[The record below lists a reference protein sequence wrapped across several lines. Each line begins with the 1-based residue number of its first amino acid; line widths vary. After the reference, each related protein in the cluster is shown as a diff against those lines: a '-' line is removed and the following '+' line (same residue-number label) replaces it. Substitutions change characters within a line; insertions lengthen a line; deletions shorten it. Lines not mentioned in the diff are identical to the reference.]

1 MNKRI
6 RLIICGIIAV
16 SMCAITGCS
25 NSISDINTKEA
36 AISTAEVTSAI
47 KKVTAQSL
55 SEKDVSVDEEDS
67 IYSNN
72 ITSINLSKS
81 SAKVEGNGA
90 KVEGTVITI
99 SEAGTYTISGDIEDG
114 QIVVDASDDDKIKI
128 VLNGVNI
135 KNSKSSAIYIKN
147 ADKTIISLKDG
158 TNNYIEDGQVY
169 EEINSE
175 DNEPNAAIFSKD
187 DLIISGSGSLEVKSN
202 YKDGITSKDDLIIA
216 GGDININSTD
226 DGIKGKD
233 SVTIVGGSMNIISK
247 GDGIKSTNTKDEK
260 GYVYIQ
266 NGTINIQSEKDG
278 IQAENSIVIL
288 NGDINI
294 ESGSGSKNA
303 PEKSDKDFGMNFKD
317 NVMNNDKDQSSSDSK
332 KGLKSEL
339 SVEINGGNLNIDSY
353 DDAINSGNEVI
364 IASGIINIASG
375 DDGIHGDSSVTIDGG
390 EINISKSY
398 EGIEGENITINDGDI
413 HVKSSDDGVNAA
425 EAKNSEDTLDYN
437 NDKIDPKEQ
446 QPKGNGQNMKDGQ
459 PPEDNRQMM
468 QEGQKVQD
476 DDKMM
481 QRNQD
486 QKGFGGESAGNAEIN
501 INGGYLYVD
510 ADGDGIDANGSI
522 KMSGGTVIVNGP
534 TNDGN
539 GSIDY
544 DSSCEITGGILIA
557 SGSSGMLQ
565 TPSSSSTQHV
575 ISAVFSNSLQAGT
588 SINIKSET
596 GENILTF
603 TPNKEYQSIILCS
616 LDVKKGETYT
626 ISAGGIASGES
637 KDGLYTN
644 STFSNSTESINCTVS
659 DIITNAGSQNDN
671 IRNGDWKQ
679 RK

>member
-1 MNKRI
+1 MESEK
-6 RLIICGIIAV
+6 LIMKILYNFTKPKPYVIETVEELRNLGLKIG
-16 SMCAITGCS
+16 STTGYT
-25 NSISDINTKEA
+25 NGMMQIVTEKAKEA
-36 AISTAEVTSAI
+36 VISTAEVTSAI

-99 SEAGTYTISGDIEDG
+99 SEAGTYTISGDIEYG

-216 GGDININSTD
+216 GGDINI
-226 DGIKGKD
+226 
-233 SVTIVGGSMNIISK
+233 
-247 GDGIKSTNTKDEK
+247 
-260 GYVYIQ
+260 
-266 NGTINIQSEKDG
+266 
-278 IQAENSIVIL
+278 
-288 NGDINI
+288 
-294 ESGSGSKNA
+294 ESGSG
-303 PEKSDKDFGMNFKD
+303 
-317 NVMNNDKDQSSSDSK
+317 SK

-364 IASGIINIASG
+364 IASG
-375 DDGIHGDSSVTIDGG
+375 
-390 EINISKSY
+390 
-398 EGIEGENITINDGDI
+398 
-413 HVKSSDDGVNAA
+413 
-425 EAKNSEDTLDYN
+425 
-437 NDKIDPKEQ
+437 
-446 QPKGNGQNMKDGQ
+446 
-459 PPEDNRQMM
+459 
-468 QEGQKVQD
+468 
-476 DDKMM
+476 
-481 QRNQD
+481 
-486 QKGFGGESAGNAEIN
+486 
-501 INGGYLYVD
+501 
-510 ADGDGIDANGSI
+510 
-522 KMSGGTVIVNGP
+522 
-534 TNDGN
+534 
-539 GSIDY
+539 
-544 DSSCEITGGILIA
+544 
-557 SGSSGMLQ
+557 SSGMLQ
-565 TPSSSSTQHV
+565 APSSSSTQHV
-575 ISAVFSNSLQAGT
+575 INAVFSNSLQAGT

-616 LDVKKGETYT
+616 PDVKKGETYT

-671 IRNGDWKQ
+671 IRNGDWKH

>member
-1 MNKRI
+1 MESEK
-6 RLIICGIIAV
+6 LIMKILYNFTKPKPYVIETVEELRNLGLKIG
-16 SMCAITGCS
+16 STTGYT
-25 NSISDINTKEA
+25 NGMMQIVTEKAKEA
-36 AISTAEVTSAI
+36 VISTAEVTSAI

-90 KVEGTVITI
+90 KVEETVI
-99 SEAGTYTISGDIEDG
+99 
-114 QIVVDASDDDKIKI
+114 
-128 VLNGVNI
+128 
-135 KNSKSSAIYIKN
+135 
-147 ADKTIISLKDG
+147 
-158 TNNYIEDGQVY
+158 

-216 GGDININSTD
+216 G
-226 DGIKGKD
+226 
-233 SVTIVGGSMNIISK
+233 
-247 GDGIKSTNTKDEK
+247 
-260 GYVYIQ
+260 
-266 NGTINIQSEKDG
+266 
-278 IQAENSIVIL
+278 
-288 NGDINI
+288 GDINI

-364 IASGIINIASG
+364 IASG
-375 DDGIHGDSSVTIDGG
+375 
-390 EINISKSY
+390 
-398 EGIEGENITINDGDI
+398 
-413 HVKSSDDGVNAA
+413 
-425 EAKNSEDTLDYN
+425 
-437 NDKIDPKEQ
+437 
-446 QPKGNGQNMKDGQ
+446 
-459 PPEDNRQMM
+459 
-468 QEGQKVQD
+468 
-476 DDKMM
+476 
-481 QRNQD
+481 
-486 QKGFGGESAGNAEIN
+486 
-501 INGGYLYVD
+501 
-510 ADGDGIDANGSI
+510 
-522 KMSGGTVIVNGP
+522 
-534 TNDGN
+534 
-539 GSIDY
+539 
-544 DSSCEITGGILIA
+544 
-557 SGSSGMLQ
+557 SSGMLQ
-565 TPSSSSTQHV
+565 APSSSSTQHV
-575 ISAVFSNSLQAGT
+575 INAVFSNSLQAGT

-616 LDVKKGETYT
+616 PDVKKGETYT

-671 IRNGDWKQ
+671 IRNGDWKH

>member
-6 RLIICGIIAV
+6 RLIICGIIAI

-25 NSISDINTKEA
+25 NSTNDINTKEA
-36 AISTAEVTSAI
+36 VISTAEVTSAI

-294 ESGSGSKNA
+294 ESGSGSK
-303 PEKSDKDFGMNFKD
+303 
-317 NVMNNDKDQSSSDSK
+317 

-446 QPKGNGQNMKDGQ
+446 QPEGNGQNMKDGQ

-486 QKGFGGESAGNAEIN
+486 QKGFVGESAGNAEIN

-539 GSIDY
+539 ESIDY

-565 TPSSSSTQHV
+565 APSSSSAQHV
-575 ISAVFSNSLQAGT
+575 INAVFSNSLQAGT

-616 LDVKKGETYT
+616 PDVKKGETYT

-671 IRNGDWKQ
+671 IRNGDWKH

>member
-1 MNKRI
+1 MMQIVTEK
-6 RLIICGIIAV
+6 A
-16 SMCAITGCS
+16 
-25 NSISDINTKEA
+25 KEA
-36 AISTAEVTSAI
+36 VISTAEVTSAI

-72 ITSINLSKS
+72 MTSINLSKS
-81 SAKVEGNGA
+81 STKVEGNGA

-135 KNSKSSAIYIKN
+135 KNSKSSSIYIKN

-216 GGDININSTD
+216 GGDINI
-226 DGIKGKD
+226 
-233 SVTIVGGSMNIISK
+233 
-247 GDGIKSTNTKDEK
+247 
-260 GYVYIQ
+260 
-266 NGTINIQSEKDG
+266 
-278 IQAENSIVIL
+278 
-288 NGDINI
+288 

-317 NVMNNDKDQSSSDSK
+317 NIMNNDKDQSSSDSK

-446 QPKGNGQNMKDGQ
+446 QTEGNGQNMKGGQ

-486 QKGFGGESAGNAEIN
+486 QKGFVGESAGNAEIN

-522 KMSGGTVIVNGP
+522 KMSGGTVIVDGP

-539 GSIDY
+539 ESIDY

-565 TPSSSSTQHV
+565 APSSSSTQHV

-616 LDVKKGETYT
+616 PDVKKGETYT

-671 IRNGDWKQ
+671 IRNGDWKH

>member
-1 MNKRI
+1 MESEK
-6 RLIICGIIAV
+6 LIMKILYNFTKPKPYVIV
-16 SMCAITGCS
+16 TVEELS
-25 NSISDINTKEA
+25 NLGLKIGSTTEYTNGMMQIVTEKAKEA
-36 AISTAEVTSAI
+36 VISTAEVTSAI

-216 GGDININSTD
+216 GGDINI
-226 DGIKGKD
+226 
-233 SVTIVGGSMNIISK
+233 
-247 GDGIKSTNTKDEK
+247 
-260 GYVYIQ
+260 
-266 NGTINIQSEKDG
+266 
-278 IQAENSIVIL
+278 
-288 NGDINI
+288 

-364 IASGIINIASG
+364 IASG
-375 DDGIHGDSSVTIDGG
+375 
-390 EINISKSY
+390 
-398 EGIEGENITINDGDI
+398 
-413 HVKSSDDGVNAA
+413 
-425 EAKNSEDTLDYN
+425 
-437 NDKIDPKEQ
+437 
-446 QPKGNGQNMKDGQ
+446 
-459 PPEDNRQMM
+459 
-468 QEGQKVQD
+468 
-476 DDKMM
+476 
-481 QRNQD
+481 
-486 QKGFGGESAGNAEIN
+486 
-501 INGGYLYVD
+501 
-510 ADGDGIDANGSI
+510 
-522 KMSGGTVIVNGP
+522 
-534 TNDGN
+534 
-539 GSIDY
+539 
-544 DSSCEITGGILIA
+544 
-557 SGSSGMLQ
+557 SSGMLQ
-565 TPSSSSTQHV
+565 APSSSSTQHV
-575 ISAVFSNSLQAGT
+575 INAVFSNSLQAGT

-616 LDVKKGETYT
+616 PDVKKGETYT

-671 IRNGDWKQ
+671 IRNGDWKH

>member
-1 MNKRI
+1 MLLKR
-6 RLIICGIIAV
+6 
-16 SMCAITGCS
+16 
-25 NSISDINTKEA
+25 
-36 AISTAEVTSAI
+36 
-47 KKVTAQSL
+47 
-55 SEKDVSVDEEDS
+55 
-67 IYSNN
+67 
-72 ITSINLSKS
+72 
-81 SAKVEGNGA
+81 
-90 KVEGTVITI
+90 
-99 SEAGTYTISGDIEDG
+99 

-247 GDGIKSTNTKDEK
+247 GDEIKSTNTKDEK

-294 ESGSGSKNA
+294 ESGSGSK
-303 PEKSDKDFGMNFKD
+303 
-317 NVMNNDKDQSSSDSK
+317 

-353 DDAINSGNEVI
+353 GDAINSGNEVI

-446 QPKGNGQNMKDGQ
+446 QPEGNGQNMKDGQ

-486 QKGFGGESAGNAEIN
+486 QKGFVGESAGNAEIN

-522 KMSGGTVIVNGP
+522 KMSGCTVIVNGP

-539 GSIDY
+539 ESIDY
-544 DSSCEITGGILIA
+544 DSSCEITNGILIA

-565 TPSSSSTQHV
+565 APSSSSTQHV

-616 LDVKKGETYT
+616 PDVKKGETYT

-671 IRNGDWKQ
+671 IRNGDWKH

>member
-25 NSISDINTKEA
+25 NSTSDINTKEA

-233 SVTIVGGSMNIISK
+233 SVTIVGGSLNIISK

-260 GYVYIQ
+260 GYIYIQ

-446 QPKGNGQNMKDGQ
+446 QPEGNGQNMKDGQ

-486 QKGFGGESAGNAEIN
+486 QKGFVGESAGNAEIN

-565 TPSSSSTQHV
+565 APSSSSAQHV

-616 LDVKKGETYT
+616 PDVKKGETYT